1 MYYKHYLN
9 GCGFYY
15 FKTSVPH
22 SKRLFPQKTFYKW
35 YAESIF
41 VVTKPSKMKK
51 AIHVQIPEPC
61 HEDWAKMTPTQK
73 GRHCASCEKEVTDFT
88 QKSDE
93 QIVKMLTLNP
103 NSCGRFKKTQL
114 NREIKLERKSTA
126 SLAPY
131 AASLLLPLTL
141 LSSLNTKPSSKE
153 TKTEKVYKS
162 IGVGRYS
169 EVNNPLKAR
178 TITIGVVTDSHGNV
192 LNNVKITSNETG
204 VVTYTNSK
212 GEYEIKCFHG
222 ETLRFEK
229 TNYEPFEFMTTGS
242 KNVKNISLSKIE
254 LQIERTTGKIK
265 IAPQETREE
274 MGDVIFEEETKEEI
288 EEKVEEKTDQDNTV
302 KTISGTVKDSS
313 GLPLPGVNIIV
324 KGTKNGTKSDFDG
337 LYSLA
342 VEEGQTLVYS
352 YVGFEKVE
360 KLISDILLTI
370 DVKMEEYLTGELYTV
385 GLITSEPSGSS
396 IRPFSNVSFA
406 NDWEREAEKKKK
418 KHIKMA

>member
-1 MYYKHYLN
+1 
-9 GCGFYY
+9 
-15 FKTSVPH
+15 
-22 SKRLFPQKTFYKW
+22 
-35 YAESIF
+35 
-41 VVTKPSKMKK
+41 MKK

-93 QIVKMLTLNP
+93 QIVKMLTANP

-114 NREIKLERKSTA
+114 KREIKLERKSTA

-141 LSSLNTKPSSKE
+141 LSSLNTKASSKE

-169 EVNNPLKAR
+169 EVNNLLKVR

-192 LNNVKITSNETG
+192 LNKVKITSNETG
-204 VVTYTNSK
+204 VVTYTNIK

-222 ETLRFEK
+222 ETLCFEK
-229 TNYEPFEFMTTGS
+229 PDYEPFEFMTTRS

-274 MGDVIFEEETKEEI
+274 IGDVIVEEETKEEI
-288 EEKVEEKTDQDNTV
+288 EEKVEEKTDQDNTL
-302 KTISGTVKDSS
+302 KKISGTVTDSS

-324 KGTKNGTKSDFDG
+324 KGTTNGTQSDFDG
-337 LYSLA
+337 LYSLT

-352 YVGFEKVE
+352 YVGFDTIEKQINE
-360 KLISDILLTI
+360 YSNILN
-370 DVKMEEYLTGELYTV
+370 VFMEEGGTLG
-385 GLITSEPSGSS
+385 GLMAIGGYWASEPNRVTAT
-396 IRPFSNVSFA
+396 RPFGNVSFA
-406 NDWEREAEKKKK
+406 NDWEREAEKSKQRKAYQNGLKFQYKKLRERREARQLK
-418 KHIKMA
+418 RQQRKEERAQRKLERQKSK